1 MKLLEPQAGEWPT
14 LYKLFENVWNDTEN
28 GYDQRTLLFGHW
40 AHALESLHS
49 GNHSNGL
56 ALAMAGEHKSGKSLT
71 AKLMVKTMGYKFAQP
86 YAWMI
91 GQDNFNEEI
100 SEATILLIDDENAN
114 TTHKGRLEFG
124 AKIKQIVAVPGARI
138 RGLHQKATTLLPI
151 WRLVICLNTEP
162 DRIMVLPSLDDDI
175 RDKLLILRAFKK
187 PTPMPSDTQ
196 KEQRAFMAVLEAEL
210 PAFVH
215 YLLNEFTMPE
225 HLTDRF
231 GVSAW
236 CHPEIERS
244 LSDVAPEAVVD
255 EFIERYFKKNNETL
269 WSGTAA
275 ELRTLLLTQAG
286 LTYQEQ
292 DDVEKSTWLG
302 RRLGKLVDRYPEF
315 YEEKRT
321 NQSRI
326 YTVRRRI
333 TEAGTV
339 DPTGENWTRID

>member
-1 MKLLEPQAGEWPT
+1 
-14 LYKLFENVWNDTEN
+14 
-28 GYDQRTLLFGHW
+28 
-40 AHALESLHS
+40 
-49 GNHSNGL
+49 
-56 ALAMAGEHKSGKSLT
+56 
-71 AKLMVKTMGYKFAQP
+71 
-86 YAWMI
+86 
-91 GQDNFNEEI
+91 
-100 SEATILLIDDENAN
+100 
-114 TTHKGRLEFG
+114 
-124 AKIKQIVAVPGARI
+124 
-138 RGLHQKATTLLPI
+138 
-151 WRLVICLNTEP
+151 
-162 DRIMVLPSLDDDI
+162 
-175 RDKLLILRAFKK
+175 
-187 PTPMPSDTQ
+187 MPSDTQ